1 MQSAL
6 DISKYVIHQYWKNG
20 TTITNLKLQ
29 KILYYVQGYVS
40 KFCNEPAFP
49 QAIYNWPYG
58 PVVPDVYYE
67 YNENQA
73 RPIPG
78 PEDEEFAQAQNRL
91 KLDQVPLRFMEQ
103 VIDKSYRYSASELVR
118 MTHEEDPWK
127 NSHPSKEIPYEQIAR
142 YFRSHDPLKLA
153 EAQR

>member
-1 MQSAL
+1 MQSVL

-20 TTITNLKLQ
+20 TPITNLKLQ

-49 QAIYNWPYG
+49 QPIYNWPYG
-58 PVVPDVYYE
+58 PVVPDAYYA

-73 RPIPG
+73 RPIPA
-78 PEDEEFAQAQNRL
+78 PENEELDRAQNRL
-91 KLDQVPLRFMEQ
+91 KLDLVPLRFVDQ
-103 VIDKSYRYSASELVR
+103 VIDKSYSYPASKLVD
-118 MTHEEDPWK
+118 MTHKEDPWK
-127 NSHPSKEIPYEQIAR
+127 NSHSSQEIPYEQIAR
-142 YFRSHDPLKLA
+142 YFRSHDPLNLA